1 MDKILFVCLGNIC
14 RSPMAETVMKKT
26 VETEKENFEIDSCGL
41 ISYHQG
47 EMPDSRMISA
57 AMKSGYRLTHRARK
71 ITDNDF
77 SYYDLIIGMD
87 KSNVEKLRQL
97 AGKNRQKIRLI
108 SEFFDGS
115 TGYDCVPDP
124 YYGSTEDFFTVIKLL
139 ENACGNLYKYLK
151 NNEL

>member
-57 AMKSGYRLTHRARK
+57 AMKSGYRLSHRARK
-71 ITDNDF
+71 ITD
-77 SYYDLIIGMD
+77 IGMD

-115 TGYDCVPDP
+115 IEYDCVPDP